1 VKAIISII
9 IPSYNRAEYLRLAS
23 KSVLEQTYKNIEV
36 ISAYDGSTDNTAEVV
51 ASFNDPMKSQEIL
64 TKREEFVNYCFGPLD
79 GKSNERIYNF
89 ICNNR

>member
-1 VKAIISII
+1 VKALISII
-9 IPSYNRAEYLRLAS
+9 IPPYNRAEYLRLVL

-36 ISAYDGSTDNTAEVV
+36 IIADDGSTDNTAEVV
-51 ASFNDPMKSQEIL
+51 ASFNDLMKSQEIL

-89 ICNNR
+89 ICNNS